1 MFIYE
6 QALNLEIKTEK
17 PPAHGQ
23 QGVSAIRPPL
33 LSGGLSRATLFTAG
47 YRAKLIEFCPHLFR
61 DLLSLVDSLACIS
74 SRLII

>member
-6 QALNLEIKTEK
+6 QALNMEIKTEK
-17 PPAHGQ
+17 PPAYGQ
-23 QGVSAIRPPL
+23 QGVCSIRPPL
-33 LSGGLSRATLFTAG
+33 LAGGLTRATLFAAG
-47 YRAKLIEFCPHLFR
+47 YRAKLIEFCPHLIR